1 MENTET
7 VQYFETGFKKLDSK
21 KFEFSLQDIQ
31 LDNISDGV
39 KDEYLRDAIIN
50 PTILEEKYDEEK
62 QAILNDLALLENTSE
77 IREFFPS
84 NSIANQ

>member
-7 VQYFETGFKKLDSK
+7 VKFYEIGTKVHDSK
-21 KFEFSLQDIQ
+21 KFEFSLVNIQ
-31 LDNISDGV
+31 MDNISEGV
-39 KDEYLRDAIIN
+39 RDEYLRDAIIN

-62 QAILNDLALLENTSE
+62 QAILNDLALLENSSE
-77 IREFFPS
+77 IRGNFPS